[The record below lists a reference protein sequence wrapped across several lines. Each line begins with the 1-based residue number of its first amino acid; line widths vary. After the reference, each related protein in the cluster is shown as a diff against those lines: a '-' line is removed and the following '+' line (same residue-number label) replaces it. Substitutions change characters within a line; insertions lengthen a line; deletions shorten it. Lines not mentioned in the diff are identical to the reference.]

1 MSDCFGDYLRSI
13 GRIPLLTPAEELHL
27 GALVQDWRSESAPA
41 PSQERRGRRAFSR
54 MVTGNL
60 RLVVS
65 LCKQQH
71 NRIRQMHLDPMDVV
85 QAGNLGL
92 IHAVERFLPERGYRF
107 STYGSWWIRQA
118 VHRHLQETAGLIR
131 IPPQMAALARKVHA
145 LRQASPEPLTLAAIG
160 VQLGESPRRLE
171 TVLQASHDL
180 QTLSLDQ
187 TLGSTD
193 GEVSL
198 TDLIGDPSEPGL
210 QDDYLWLHR
219 ALLQLSPLERRVL
232 RLRYAGADSPSLA
245 KIGGG
250 IGLSKH
256 KVQHVE
262 RKALL
267 KLRRCLAEEP

>member
-1 MSDCFGDYLRSI
+1 M
-13 GRIPLLTPAEELHL
+13 LTPSEELHL
-27 GALVQDWRSESAPA
+27 GALVQDWRSQPAPA
-41 PSQERRGRRAFSR
+41 PSQERRGRRAFAR

-71 NRIRQMHLDPMDVV
+71 SRIRQMHLDPMDVV

-131 IPPQMAALARKVHA
+131 VPPQMAALARKVHA
-145 LRQASPEPLTLAAIG
+145 LRHASPEPLTLAAIG
-160 VQLGESPRRLE
+160 IQLGESPRRLE

-187 TLGSTD
+187 TLGNTD

-198 TDLIGDPSEPGL
+198 KDLIGDPSEPGL
-210 QDDYLWLHR
+210 RDDYRWLHR
-219 ALLQLSPLERRVL
+219 ALVQLSPLERRVL
-232 RLRYAGADSPSLA
+232 RLRYGGAESPSLA
-245 KIGGG
+245 KIGEG

-256 KVQHVE
+256 KVQHLE

-267 KLRRCLAEEP
+267 TLRRCLAEER

>member
-1 MSDCFGDYLRSI
+1 MSDCFGDYLRTI
-13 GRIPLLTPAEELHL
+13 GRIPLLTPSEELHL
-27 GALVQDWRSESAPA
+27 GALVQDWRSHPV
-41 PSQERRGRRAFSR
+41 PGLGQERRGRRAFAR

-71 NRIRQMHLDPMDVV
+71 NRIRLMHLDPMDVV

-92 IHAVERFLPERGYRF
+92 IRAVERFLPERGCRF
-107 STYGSWWIRQA
+107 STYGSWWIRQS
-118 VHRHLQETAGLIR
+118 VHRHLQETTGLIR
-131 IPPQMAALARKVHA
+131 VPPQMAALARKVQA
-145 LRQASPEPLTLAAIG
+145 LRMASARPLSLAEIG
-160 VQLGESPRRLE
+160 SELGESVKRLE
-171 TVLQASHDL
+171 SVLQASHDL

-187 TLGSTD
+187 TLGSGD

-210 QDDYLWLHR
+210 QDDYHWLHGEVT
-219 ALLQLSPLERRVL
+219 LLNPTERQVL
-232 RLRYAGADSPSLA
+232 QLRYAEDGSPSLA
-245 KIGGG
+245 QIGEC
-250 IGLSKH
+250 IGMSKH

-267 KLRRCLAEEP
+267 KLRQRLTKDL

>member
-13 GRIPLLTPAEELHL
+13 GRIPLLTASEELHL
-27 GALVQDWRSESAPA
+27 GALVQDWLANPA
-41 PSQERRGRRAFSR
+41 PNSSEERRGRRAFKR

-65 LCKQQH
+65 ICKQQF
-71 NRIRQMHLDPMDVV
+71 NRIRQMNLDPMDVV

-92 IHAVERFLPERGYRF
+92 IHAVERYLPERGYRF

-118 VHRHLQETAGLIR
+118 VQRHLQESTGLIR

-145 LRQASPEPLTLAAIG
+145 LRNGSAEPLSLEAIG
-160 VQLGESPRRLE
+160 ARLGESPRRLE

-180 QTLSLDQ
+180 QTLSLDRA
-187 TLGSTD
+187 LGSAD
-193 GEVSL
+193 GEACLS
-198 TDLIGDPSEPGL
+198 DLIGDPREPGL

-219 ALLQLSPLERRVL
+219 AITRLDPMERRVL
-232 RLRYAGADSPSLA
+232 RLRYAGVEPASLA
-245 KIGGG
+245 TIGEG
-250 IGLSKH
+250 IGLTKH
-256 KVQHVE
+256 KVQHLE

-267 KLRRCLAEEP
+267 RLRRCLAEDA